1 MSTIPQFNRSGA
13 AAGEVVVDD
22 ALLVTDRG
30 TQAVQDVVL
39 AGMAGRRAGTAST
52 LSKGEV
58 AGSNKKPWRQKGT
71 GRARAGLR
79 QSPVWRGGGVAFGPK
94 PRSYVQKVNKKTLR
108 LAFRRA
114 LSDRIAEG
122 AVRIV
127 DDLTVAE
134 PRTKLV
140 VGLLKAL
147 GLEDAL
153 LVTRGVDSTLALAA
167 RNLPDVQVLS
177 ARDVGVYHLVR
188 HRNLVVS
195 RAAWDVLEARLAGK
209 TGAEPATE
217 PAAEPAPAPA
227 AAEENA

>member
-1 MSTIPQFNRSGA
+1 MSTIQQYNRSGA

-22 ALLVTDRG
+22 AILVLDRG

-94 PRSYVQKVNKKTLR
+94 PRNYTQKVNKKTLQ

-122 AVRIV
+122 AVKIV
-127 DDLTVAE
+127 DDLSVAE

-140 VGLLKAL
+140 AGLLKGL
-147 GLEDAL
+147 GLEGAL
-153 LVTRGVDSTLALAA
+153 LVTHGVDTKLALAA
-167 RNLPDVQVLS
+167 RNLPTVQVLS
-177 ARDVGVYHLVR
+177 ARDVGVYHIVR
-188 HRNLVVS
+188 HKAIVVS

-209 TGAEPATE
+209 
-217 PAAEPAPAPA
+217 PAAEAAPEAPA
-227 AAEENA
+227 AEAQPAGEENA

>member
-1 MSTIPQFNRSGA
+1 MSTIQQYTRSGA
-13 AAGEVVVDD
+13 AAEPVTVADEILVVDK
-22 ALLVTDRG
+22 G
-30 TQAVQDVVL
+30 TQAVKDVIV

-94 PRSYVQKVNKKTLR
+94 PRSYVQKVNKKLAQ

-114 LSDRIAEG
+114 LSDRIREG
-122 AVRIV
+122 AVKII
-127 DDLTVAE
+127 DDLSVAE

-140 VGLLKAL
+140 AGLLKNL
-147 GLEDAL
+147 GVESAL
-153 LVTRGVDSTLALAA
+153 LVTKAVDTNLCLAA
-167 RNLPDVQVLS
+167 RNIREVAVLS
-177 ARDVGVYHLVR
+177 ARDVGVWHVVR
-188 HRNLVVS
+188 YKNLVVS

-209 TGAEPATE
+209 
-217 PAAEPAPAPA
+217 PAAEPAPAG
-227 AAEENA
+227 EENA